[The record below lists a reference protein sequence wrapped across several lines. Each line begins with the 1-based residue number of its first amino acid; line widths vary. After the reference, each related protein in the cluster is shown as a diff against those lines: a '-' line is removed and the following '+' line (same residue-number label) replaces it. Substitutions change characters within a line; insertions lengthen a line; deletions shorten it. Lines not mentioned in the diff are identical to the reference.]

1 MIFGDL
7 RKNSVLAHRR
17 RSMATTSSLTDYEAD
32 LSSRDRNKQKEA
44 IKRIVSSKV
53 KDDWK
58 WAWPQENPDAG
69 TPIIDRYLEDAE
81 DHDWTEREE
90 WTSNISESDL
100 DEEDGP
106 MSVAATLNGSQ
117 TTGDGLIAAEIEP
130 SKDPFR
136 FDSPDGVGDR
146 VHQLEKAR
154 EEARRMR
161 RWRRAQ
167 EEMRTN
173 DGVRCFTQRRDAWTG
188 ARYVRRPSARQ
199 RQPSVT
205 SITPSRPPTPPA
217 KDRPISTMTFM
228 DAAREPLTSEE
239 AAAFFDYM
247 KIEVPIA
254 KPILPPD
261 TPMRKGIN
269 EKAYPTIYDKVVVQG
284 QTPFCPINLSVVT
297 KSCVEGWKRDDEW
310 PAKQMEP
317 EPPVAK
323 RIPAGR
329 SARPGNARETLSHGG
344 VPHTRVVRPLKVEM
358 GARAGGAT
366 GNLGASAVP
375 IRRREDGR
383 ENRYA
388 KDILEEAAAA
398 TASNGRDESAD
409 KESRGVLRRSLQK
422 VFDVVHHKEKGP
434 E

>member
-17 RSMATTSSLTDYEAD
+17 RSMATASSLTDYEAD
-32 LSSRDRNKQKEA
+32 LSSRDRSKQKEA
-44 IKRIVSSKV
+44 IKRIVSGKV

-69 TPIIDRYLEDAE
+69 TPILDHYLEDPE

-100 DEEDGP
+100 DEEDEP
-106 MSVAATLNGSQ
+106 TSVAATLNGSQ
-117 TTGDGLIAAEIEP
+117 TAGDEPPAAEVDP

-146 VHQLEKAR
+146 VHQLE
-154 EEARRMR
+154 EARRIR

-188 ARYVRRPSARQ
+188 ARYVRRPSTWQRQ
-199 RQPSVT
+199 RQPSTT

-217 KDRPISTMTFM
+217 KDRRISTMTYM
-228 DAAREPLTSEE
+228 DAAREPLTNEE

-247 KIEVPIA
+247 KIEVPIT

-297 KSCVEGWKRDDEW
+297 KSCVEGWKRDGEW
-310 PAKQMEP
+310 PTKQIEP
-317 EPPVAK
+317 EPPAGK
-323 RIPAGR
+323 RTPNGR
-329 SARPGNARETLSHGG
+329 PVRSGNGRDTLSHSGG
-344 VPHTRVVRPLKVEM
+344 VPRTREIRTPRAEI
-358 GARAGGAT
+358 GAGSGGAAGGF
-366 GNLGASAVP
+366 GANAVP
-375 IRRREDGR
+375 IRRREDAR

-388 KDILEEAAAA
+388 RDVLEEAAAA
-398 TASNGRDESAD
+398 AANNGRDDTAD